1 MYGLYSKRSA
11 IISQIV
17 LTVLA
22 VLFATPLV
30 IMFRVSL
37 QGEGIQNYAAVL
49 THPLI
54 PRFFLNSL
62 IVSSSTVAI
71 VFVST
76 LLSAYAFSK
85 LNMPA
90 KSVLYNAALVGLMIP
105 AIALIVPLFLT
116 IKNFG
121 LLNHYFALIGPLS
134 ALIMPF
140 TLVVCRNFFDEIPD
154 SLLEAARVDGC
165 NSFMAMLYIMIPLS
179 KPIATVI
186 IIWSFLQSWN
196 EYLLGLI
203 FMQEETM
210 QIVTQAPQFF
220 IGQYTQDTGK
230 VFASL
235 VLISLP
241 VMVAYLLMQKFFEDS
256 MTAGSVKG

>member
-1 MYGLYSKRSA
+1 MFSRRSV
-11 IISQIV
+11 IVSQIV

-22 VLFATPLV
+22 VLFAIPLV
-30 IMFRVSL
+30 IMFKVSL
-37 QGEGIQNYAAVL
+37 QGEGIRNYVAVL

-62 IVSSSTVAI
+62 IVSSCTVAI

-90 KSVLYNAALVGLMIP
+90 KSILYNAVLVGLMIP

-121 LLNHYFALIGPLS
+121 LLNNYFALIGPLS
-134 ALIMPF
+134 ALLIPF
-140 TLVVCRNFFDEIPD
+140 TLVLCRNFFDEIPD
-154 SLLEAARVDGC
+154 SLLEAARIDGC
-165 NSFMAMLYIMIPLS
+165 GSFKTLLYVMLPLS

-186 IIWSFLQSWN
+186 VIWSFLQSWN
-196 EYLLGLI
+196 EYLLGLV
-203 FMQEETM
+203 FMQKETM

-230 VFASL
+230 IFASL

-241 VMVAYLLMQKFFEDS
+241 VMIAYLLMQKFFEDS
-256 MTAGSVKG
+256 MTAGSIKG